1 MEVSGECIT
10 AEVRKLYKWV
20 YIPRLDKKYFVPTRD
35 FMMAQIVFYSE
46 KQFKWKPEV
55 CDCDDLSI
63 ILCGKVKEMQ
73 CGENWK
79 FAIPFG
85 ISIGKLA
92 DGRVHM
98 INCFYTEDKGF
109 EFYDIQKFD
118 LTGFKPSM
126 IMM

>member
-1 MEVSGECIT
+1 MEILGSDIIT
-10 AEVRKLYKWV
+10 HIRKLYKWV
-20 YIPRLDKKYFVPTRD
+20 YMSRLDKKYFIPTRD

-85 ISIGKLA
+85 ISIGKLQT
-92 DGRVHM
+92 GQYHM
-98 INCFYTEDKGF
+98 TNCFYSDQGF
-109 EFYDIQKFD
+109 EFYDVKGVD
-118 LTGFKPSM
+118 LTGFKPST
-126 IMM
+126 IML